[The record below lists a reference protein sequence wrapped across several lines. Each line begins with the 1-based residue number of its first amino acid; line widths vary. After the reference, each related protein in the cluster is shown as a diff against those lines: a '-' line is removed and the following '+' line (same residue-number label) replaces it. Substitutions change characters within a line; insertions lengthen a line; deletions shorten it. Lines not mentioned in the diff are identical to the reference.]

1 MKGINVGLIGWGT
14 VGSGVVKI
22 LQENGPLLERRLG
35 SQLVLKRIADIDLE
49 TERAV
54 KVSRDLLTERAEEV
68 IEDPE
73 IDIVLEL
80 IGGLEPARTYILE
93 AFRRGKHVVTAN
105 KALLATHL
113 DELCGVA
120 QQCNVD
126 LNFEAAVGGG
136 IPIIR
141 VLKEGFVAE
150 RIETIFGILN
160 GTSNYILSTM
170 SNEGGEFTAVLRQAQ
185 DKGYAEADPRFD
197 IEGIDAAH
205 KLAILI
211 KLAFGARI
219 SFEDIFIEGISNIT
233 PLDIQFGREFG
244 YKIKL
249 LAIAKA
255 DGETIEARVH
265 PTMLPSDHL
274 LSTVDGVF
282 NAIFLT
288 GNAVGETLFF
298 GQGAGM
304 MATGSAVVSD
314 LIELSRNI
322 VKGTKE
328 RVPTLS
334 FQGAHI
340 KETKVK
346 DIEDIV
352 RPYYMRFSALGRPG
366 VLSKIS
372 GVLGRND
379 ISIES
384 VIQKGRG
391 GAEAVPVVMMT
402 HEARERNVRRA
413 LREIGEM
420 DVILDETMLIRVED
434 ELSRGISEGESE
446 G

>member
-1 MKGINVGLIGWGT
+1 MKEIHVGLIGWGT

-22 LQENGPLLERRLG
+22 LQENGPVIERRLG
-35 SQLVLKRIADIDLE
+35 SKLIVKRIADLDLE

-54 KVSRDLLTERAEEV
+54 KVNREVLTKRADEV

-80 IGGLEPARTYILE
+80 IGGIEPAKSYILE
-93 AFRRGKHVVTAN
+93 AFRHGKHVVTAN

-113 DELCGVA
+113 DELCHVA
-120 QQCNVD
+120 EQYNVD
-126 LNFEAAVGGG
+126 LNFEAAVAGG

-141 VLKEGFVAE
+141 ALKEGFVGD

-170 SNEGGEFTAVLRQAQ
+170 SNEGTEFSAVLRQAQ
-185 DKGYAEADPRFD
+185 AKGYAEADPGLD
-197 IEGIDAAH
+197 IQGVDAAH
-205 KLAILI
+205 KLAILV

-219 SFEDIFIEGISNIT
+219 PFEKIFIEGISDIT

-249 LAIAKA
+249 LAIAKS

-265 PTMLPSDHL
+265 PTMLPANHL
-274 LSTVDGVF
+274 LATVGGVF

-288 GNAVGETLFF
+288 GSAVGETLFF

-304 MATGSAVVSD
+304 MPTGSAVVSD
-314 LIELSRNI
+314 VIELSRNI
-322 VKGTKE
+322 LKGTRE

-334 FQGAHI
+334 FQGTQI
-340 KETKVK
+340 REMEVK

-352 RPYYMRFSALGRPG
+352 RPYYMRFSALDRPG

-372 GVLGRND
+372 GVLGKND
-379 ISIES
+379 ISIAS

-391 GAEAVPVVMMT
+391 VSEAVPVVIMT

-413 LREIGEM
+413 LREIDGM
-420 DVILDETMLIRVED
+420 DVILDRTMLIRVED
-434 ELSRGISEGESE
+434 DLS
-446 G
+446 

>member
-1 MKGINVGLIGWGT
+1 MKTVNIGLIGWGT
-14 VGSGVVKI
+14 VGSGVIKI
-22 LQENGPLLERRLG
+22 LRENGPMIERRLG
-35 SQLVLKRIADIDLE
+35 SKVVLKRIADIDLK

-54 KVSRDLLTERAEEV
+54 TVDRDLLTTRAEEV
-68 IEDPE
+68 IGDPDV
-73 IDIVLEL
+73 DIVLEL
-80 IGGLEPARTYILE
+80 IGGVEPAKSYILE

-105 KALLATHL
+105 KALLAVHL
-113 DELCGVA
+113 EELCGVA

-141 VLKEGFVAE
+141 ALKEGFVGE

-170 SNEGGEFTAVLRQAQ
+170 SNEGGEFGAVLREAQA
-185 DKGYAEADPRFD
+185 KGYAEMDPRLD
-197 IEGIDAAH
+197 IDGIDAAH

-211 KLAFGARI
+211 TLAFGAKVP
-219 SFEDIFIEGISNIT
+219 FEDIFIEGISDIT

-265 PTMLPSDHL
+265 PTMLPADHL

-304 MATGSAVVSD
+304 MPTGSAVMSD
-314 LIELSRNI
+314 LIELGRNI
-322 VKGTKE
+322 LRGIRE

-334 FQGAHI
+334 FQHSHVR
-340 KETKVK
+340 EMEVK
-346 DIEDIV
+346 DIENIV
-352 RPYYMRFSALGRPG
+352 RPYYIRFSALDRPG
-366 VLSKIS
+366 VLSRIS
-372 GVLGRND
+372 GVLGKNE
-379 ISIES
+379 ISIAS
-384 VIQKGRG
+384 VIQKGRVVSQ
-391 GAEAVPVVMMT
+391 AVPVVMMT

-413 LREIGEM
+413 LREIDEM
-420 DVILDETMLIRVED
+420 DVILDKTMLIRVED
-434 ELSRGISEGESE
+434 ELS
-446 G
+446 

>member
-1 MKGINVGLIGWGT
+1 MKTVNIGLIGWGT
-14 VGSGVVKI
+14 VGSGVIKI
-22 LQENGPLLERRLG
+22 LRENGPMIDRRLG
-35 SQLVLKRIADIDLE
+35 SKVVLKRIADIDLK

-54 KVSRDLLTERAEEV
+54 TVDRDLLTTRAEEV
-68 IEDPE
+68 IGDPDV
-73 IDIVLEL
+73 DIVLEL
-80 IGGLEPARTYILE
+80 IGGVEPAKSYILE

-105 KALLATHL
+105 KALLAVHL
-113 DELCGVA
+113 EELCGVA

-141 VLKEGFVAE
+141 ALKEGFVGE

-170 SNEGGEFTAVLRQAQ
+170 SNEGGEFGAVLREAQA
-185 DKGYAEADPRFD
+185 KGYAEMDPRLD
-197 IEGIDAAH
+197 IDGIDAAH

-211 KLAFGARI
+211 TLAFGAKVP
-219 SFEDIFIEGISNIT
+219 FEDIFIEGISDIT

-265 PTMLPSDHL
+265 PTMLPADHL

-304 MATGSAVVSD
+304 MPTGSAVMSD
-314 LIELSRNI
+314 LIELGRNI
-322 VKGTKE
+322 LRGIRE

-334 FQGAHI
+334 FQHSHVR
-340 KETKVK
+340 EMEVK
-346 DIEDIV
+346 DIENIV
-352 RPYYMRFSALGRPG
+352 RPYYIRFSALDRPG
-366 VLSKIS
+366 VLSRIS
-372 GVLGRND
+372 GVLGKNE
-379 ISIES
+379 ISIAS

-391 GAEAVPVVMMT
+391 VSQAVPVVMMT

-413 LREIGEM
+413 LREIDEM
-420 DVILDETMLIRVED
+420 DVILDKTMLIRVED
-434 ELSRGISEGESE
+434 ELS
-446 G
+446 

>member
-22 LQENGPLLERRLG
+22 LQENGSLLERRLG

-80 IGGLEPARTYILE
+80 IGGLEPARTFILE
-93 AFRRGKHVVTAN
+93 AFRQGKHVVTAN

-197 IEGIDAAH
+197 IDGIDAAH

-211 KLAFGARI
+211 KLAFGTRI
-219 SFEDIFIEGISNIT
+219 SFEDIFIEGISNIM

-265 PTMLPSDHL
+265 PTMIPSDHL

-322 VKGTKE
+322 VKGTRE

-346 DIEDIV
+346 DIEDVV
-352 RPYYMRFSALGRPG
+352 RPYYMRFSALDRPG

-413 LREIGEM
+413 LGEIDEM
-420 DVILDETMLIRVED
+420 DVILDKTMLIRVED
-434 ELSRGISEGESE
+434 ELS
-446 G
+446 

>member
-1 MKGINVGLIGWGT
+1 MKTVNIGLIGWGT
-14 VGSGVVKI
+14 VGSGVIKI
-22 LQENGPLLERRLG
+22 LQENGPMIEKRLG
-35 SQLVLKRIADIDLE
+35 TKVILKRIADIDLE

-54 KVSRDLLTERAEEV
+54 TGDRDLLTTRAEEV
-68 IEDPE
+68 IGDP
-73 IDIVLEL
+73 DVGIVLEL
-80 IGGLEPARTYILE
+80 IGGIEPAKSYILE
-93 AFRRGKHVVTAN
+93 AFRRRKHVVTAN
-105 KALLATHL
+105 KALLAVHL

-141 VLKEGFVAE
+141 ALKEGFVAE

-170 SNEGGEFTAVLRQAQ
+170 SNEGGEFGAVLREAQA
-185 DKGYAEADPRFD
+185 KGYAEMDPRLD
-197 IEGIDAAH
+197 IDGIDAAH

-211 KLAFGARI
+211 TLAFGAKVP
-219 SFEDIFIEGISNIT
+219 FEDIFIEGISEIT

-265 PTMLPSDHL
+265 PTMLPADHL

-288 GNAVGETLFF
+288 GNAVGETLFS

-304 MATGSAVVSD
+304 MPTGSAVVSD
-314 LIELSRNI
+314 LIELGRNI
-322 VKGTKE
+322 LKGTRE
-328 RVPTLS
+328 RVPILS
-334 FQGAHI
+334 FQHSHVR
-340 KETKVK
+340 EMEVK

-352 RPYYMRFSALGRPG
+352 RRYYMRFSALDRPG

-372 GVLGRND
+372 GVLGKNE
-379 ISIES
+379 ISIAS

-391 GAEAVPVVMMT
+391 VSEAVPVVMMT

-413 LREIGEM
+413 LREIDEM
-420 DVILDETMLIRVED
+420 DVILDKTMLIRVED
-434 ELSRGISEGESE
+434 ELS
-446 G
+446 

>member
-22 LQENGPLLERRLG
+22 LQENGPLIERRLG
-35 SQLVLKRIADIDLE
+35 SKIALKRIADIDLE

-54 KVSRDLLTERAEEV
+54 KVSRDVLTERAEEV

-80 IGGLEPARTYILE
+80 IGGEEPARSYILE

-113 DELCGVA
+113 DELCRVA

-170 SNEGGEFTAVLRQAQ
+170 SNEGGEFTEVLRQAQ
-185 DKGYAEADPRFD
+185 AKGYAEVDPRLD

-211 KLAFGARI
+211 KLAFGAKI
-219 SFEDIFIEGISNIT
+219 PFEDIFIEGISDIT

-249 LAIAKA
+249 LAIAKT

-265 PTMLPSDHL
+265 PTMLSSDHL

-282 NAIFLT
+282 NAIFLK

-304 MATGSAVVSD
+304 MPTGSAVVGD

-322 VKGTKE
+322 LKGTRG
-328 RVPTLS
+328 RVPILS
-334 FQGAHI
+334 FQRADV
-340 KETKVK
+340 KEIKVK

-352 RPYYMRFSALGRPG
+352 RPYYMRFSALDRPG

-372 GVLGRND
+372 GVLGKND
-379 ISIES
+379 ISIAS

-391 GAEAVPVVMMT
+391 VSEAVPVVIMT

-413 LREIGEM
+413 LREIDEM
-420 DVILDETMLIRVED
+420 DVILDRTTLIRVED
-434 ELSRGISEGESE
+434 ELS
-446 G
+446 

>member
-1 MKGINVGLIGWGT
+1 MKEIHVGLIGWGT

-22 LQENGPLLERRLG
+22 LQENGPLIERRLG
-35 SQLVLKRIADIDLE
+35 SRIVLKRIADIDLE

-54 KVSRDLLTERAEEV
+54 KVNRDILTNRADEV
-68 IEDPE
+68 IGDPE

-80 IGGLEPARTYILE
+80 IGGEEPARSYILE
-93 AFRRGKHVVTAN
+93 AFKRGKHVITAN

-113 DELCGVA
+113 DEFCRVA
-120 QQCNVD
+120 HQCNVD

-141 VLKEGFVAE
+141 ALKEGFVAE
-150 RIETIFGILN
+150 RIEAIFGILN

-170 SNEGGEFTAVLRQAQ
+170 SNEGGEFTEVLRQAQ
-185 DKGYAEADPRFD
+185 AKGYAEMDPRLD

-211 KLAFGARI
+211 KLAFGAKVP
-219 SFEDIFIEGISNIT
+219 FEDIFTEGISNIT

-244 YKIKL
+244 YTIKL
-249 LAIAKA
+249 LAIAKTA
-255 DGETIEARVH
+255 GETIEARVH

-282 NAIFLT
+282 NAIFLK

-314 LIELSRNI
+314 LIELGRNI
-322 VKGTKE
+322 LKGTSE

-334 FQGAHI
+334 FQGAYI
-340 KETKVK
+340 KEMRIK

-352 RPYYMRFSALGRPG
+352 RPYYMRFSAQDRPG

-372 GVLGRND
+372 GVLGKNE
-379 ISIES
+379 ISIAS

-391 GAEAVPVVMMT
+391 VSEAVPVVMMT

-413 LREIGEM
+413 LREIDEM
-420 DVILDETMLIRVED
+420 DVILDRTMLIRVED
-434 ELSRGISEGESE
+434 KLS
-446 G
+446 